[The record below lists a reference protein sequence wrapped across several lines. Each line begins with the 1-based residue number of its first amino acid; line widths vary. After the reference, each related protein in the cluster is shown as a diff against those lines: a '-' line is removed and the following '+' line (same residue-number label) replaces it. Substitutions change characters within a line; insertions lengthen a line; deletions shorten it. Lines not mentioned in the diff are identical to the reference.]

1 VGADLRTGLLLPAD
15 TPLMFPIVLEKV
27 RMGFLMLLVTLS
39 MPSPSALQEP
49 LRVVPGASSVVK
61 PVYRKVKPGEERV
74 EGLLQRVECPPGRP
88 VTFIV
93 KLKDRIANYQAP
105 RLDAVEYIAYT
116 PDFKG
121 PMSCGGRMSGDP
133 VFLTWK
139 TVATAPRVVAVE
151 FLPRK

>member
-1 VGADLRTGLLLPAD
+1 MDLLL
-15 TPLMFPIVLEKV
+15 
-27 RMGFLMLLVTLS
+27 LLVALS
-39 MPSPSALQEP
+39 QAPRRVASGEP
-49 LRVVPGASSVVK
+49 SVVK
-61 PVYRKVKPGEERV
+61 PIYRELKAGEERV

-88 VTFIV
+88 VSFV
-93 KLKDRIANYQAP
+93 MKLKDRVVKYQAP
-105 RLDAVEYIAYT
+105 RLDAVEYIAHT

-139 TVATAPRVVAVE
+139 TVGKEPRVIAVE